1 MLVLARKAKEV
12 IVIGEGQNRVEVV
25 VHRIR
30 GGTVSI
36 GITAPRTVKVLR
48 GELHERGKEAA

>member
-1 MLVLARKAKEV
+1 MLLARKV
-12 IVIGEGQNRVEVV
+12 MQTIVIGEGQNRVEVV

-36 GITAPRTVKVLR
+36 GITAPRSVKVLR
-48 GELHERGKEAA
+48 GELQERGKEAA

>member
-1 MLVLARKAKEV
+1 MLLLTRKV
-12 IVIGEGQNRVEVV
+12 MQTIVIGEGQNRVEVV

-36 GITAPRTVKVLR
+36 GITAPRSVKVLR
-48 GELHERGKEAA
+48 GELQERGKEAA